1 MTNKYVERSLYSIIF
16 LIIITLVQ
24 LTLALT
30 GSKFLFLIII
40 ESIVLGVFIILFV
53 VSLTDYVKKDDEIII
68 IESRRAEIFT
78 GIIKNE
84 KNQ

>member
-24 LTLALT
+24 LTLTLT
-30 GSKFLFLIII
+30 GSKFLYLIII
-40 ESIVLGVFIILFV
+40 ESIVLGVLIILFV

-68 IESRRAEIFT
+68 IESRRAEIFK